1 MVDLCGP
8 FTGKKLFSEIS
19 RNVFSAKSFS
29 LALTSAHIRI
39 EMFYVGITITSP
51 VQNDVFMTSLASES
65 EYSLSLDKSPHSTV
79 VGKQEVVGLNPT
91 GRADFFLSILPYTFC
106 L

>member
-19 RNVFSAKSFS
+19 RNYGVFSAKSFS
-29 LALTSAHIRI
+29 LALNSAHIRI

-79 VGKQEVVGLNPT
+79 VGNGSK
-91 GRADFFLSILPYTFC
+91 RW
-106 L
+106 